1 MEFFEAPAFTRY
13 LDDYLTDDELAAVQ
27 CLLMANP
34 EAGDVMPGT
43 GGFRKLRWR
52 DQRRGK
58 GRRGGMRVIYYH
70 LTSDFQI
77 WLAAVYDKDEIDD
90 LSPKDKKLLH
100 AAISK
105 ELKQREE
112 RRGWRKKPPKRAE

>member
-13 LDDYLTDDELAAVQ
+13 LDQYLTDDELAAVQ
-27 CLLMANP
+27 WLLMANP

-77 WLAAVYDKDEIDD
+77 WLAAVYDKDEAVD
-90 LSPKDKKLLH
+90 LSPKDKRSLH

-105 ELKQREE
+105 ELKTREE
-112 RRGWRKKPPKRAE
+112 RRGWRKKSPKRAG